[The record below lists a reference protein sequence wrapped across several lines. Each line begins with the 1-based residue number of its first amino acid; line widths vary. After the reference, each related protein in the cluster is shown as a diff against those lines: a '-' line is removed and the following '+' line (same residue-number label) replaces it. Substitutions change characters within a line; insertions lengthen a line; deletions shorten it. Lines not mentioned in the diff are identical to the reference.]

1 MSFQLPT
8 FDYENKYPLNH
19 RVVGV
24 DEAGRGPWAGPVVAG
39 AVIFL
44 TRKLPDDLKPLI
56 RDSKTLSRKQRE
68 QAFELIQKYEGEL
81 LHFAPGEACVE
92 EIDRLNIQQATFLA
106 MTRAVEALP
115 LRAQYALVDGN
126 RKPPLTCPVE
136 TIIKG
141 DRYSISIA
149 AASIVAK
156 VTRDRLMDSLHE
168 QYPEYGWITNSGYG
182 TKIHQ
187 DALQIHGITPHHRRT
202 HAPIAKLLAA

>member
-1 MSFQLPT
+1 MSLQLPT
-8 FDYENKYPLNH
+8 FDYENQYPLNQL
-19 RVVGV
+19 VVGV

-39 AVIFL
+39 AVIFF
-44 TRKLPDDLKPLI
+44 TRNLPDDLKPLI

-81 LHFAPGEACVE
+81 LHYAFGEASVE
-92 EIDRLNIQQATFLA
+92 EIDCLNIQQATFLA

-126 RKPPLTCPVE
+126 RKPHFTCPVE

-141 DRYSISIA
+141 DRFSISIA
-149 AASIVAK
+149 AASIAAK

-168 QYPEYGWITNSGYG
+168 QFPEYGWITNSGYG

-187 DALQIHGITPHHRRT
+187 DALQIHGVTPHHRRT
-202 HAPIAKLLAA
+202 YAPIAKLLAA

>member
-1 MSFQLPT
+1 MSLQLPT
-8 FDYENKYPLNH
+8 FDYENKYSLSQL
-19 RVVGV
+19 VVGV

-44 TRKLPDDLKPLI
+44 TYHLPNDLKPLM

-81 LHFAPGEACVE
+81 LHYAPGEACVE

-115 LRAQYALVDGN
+115 LHTHHALVDGN
-126 RKPPLTCPVE
+126 RKPPLKCPVE

-168 QYPEYGWITNSGYG
+168 QFPEYGWLTNSGYG

-187 DALQIHGITPHHRRT
+187 DALQIHGVTPHHRRT
-202 HAPIAKLLAA
+202 YAPIAKLLAA